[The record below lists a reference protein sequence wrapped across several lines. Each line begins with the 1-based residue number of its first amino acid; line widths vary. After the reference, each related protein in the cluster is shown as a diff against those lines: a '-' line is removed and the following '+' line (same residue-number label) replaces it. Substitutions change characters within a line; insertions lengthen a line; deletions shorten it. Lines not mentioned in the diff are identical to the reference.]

1 MSWRDA
7 KHMTTGELQKKA
19 RLQRHAHEA
28 KAKEKD
34 AQPRIRVV
42 NDEVVAETD
51 FPTTQKE
58 NHRQPVSAELP
69 DLGERY
75 DVLGTIG
82 QGGMGSVYKVFDR
95 ETEKILAIKVLH
107 ANLIEDQ
114 TALRRFEQEAEAAS
128 QLEHSNMVAVFA
140 YGKTNAGAPYLVMD
154 YIDGESLSN
163 VVKANG
169 ALQPARALHLFQQ
182 ICEALVHAH
191 EKGVIHRDVKP
202 ANVIVSKLND
212 VETARIVDFGI
223 AKILPVSNRET
234 HNLTETRQVFGS
246 PHYMSPEHCLGFRM
260 DERSDIYSFGCLMY
274 EVLTGDP
281 PFPESDAIQV
291 VIKHINDEV
300 KPFPRGFES
309 DPVCKKLEGVVL
321 KCLEKDQDDRYQSV
335 GELLKDLE
343 LIADGK
349 SPSKFVRRKAAKLE
363 YTASQILRAVF
374 GTFLILMFV
383 GSAVGWLNLGGNQFS
398 AAGVLIACLVGAGL
412 FGAAAVEQFRRLLA
426 GKNTSGD
433 CWNMVLLLSL
443 VSMCLTQAPNSF
455 EIAAS
460 SFDLSIFTNK
470 QGWLIDTLS
479 GLWLL
484 HLISIVSA
492 LVSLVGGTLFG
503 GEKKTSYFKVEIQYV
518 CITYVLLLLSVSA
531 FPIQVS
537 SFTTTLSDADV
548 LRRNWPDSSQ
558 KLLKLAL
565 KLDPLNQKA
574 LFSLVDMYMLDWR
587 SEQANELF
595 KDYFAVETAPKKL
608 AAAHYKLS
616 TLAGDN
622 SWLQLQELTNAI
634 QLSPRYDYY
643 EHRGRL
649 HVARG
654 EYNDALKDYGEAIR
668 SEPGSPEPYIGR
680 AQIFAKT
687 RNYQVALAELNGIA
701 EQRSGWSNIDVFFL
715 RALLFD
721 KMGRHELALRDYM
734 TVGEIAKTK
743 RGLSANDA
751 FNASYSFKMLGDL
764 DNQSKYAELTLELSD
779 KPLSYYQT
787 VYRRMGLPLTWS
799 K

>member
-1 MSWRDA
+1 
-7 KHMTTGELQKKA
+7 MTTGELQKKA

-42 NDEVVAETD
+42 ADDVVAESD
-51 FPTTQKE
+51 VPKRLKDSPRLPE
-58 NHRQPVSAELP
+58 GAELP

-75 DVLGTIG
+75 DVLATIG

-107 ANLIEDQ
+107 PNLIEDQ

-163 VVKANG
+163 VVKADG
-169 ALQPARALHLFQQ
+169 ALQATRALHLFQQ

-246 PHYMSPEHCLGFRM
+246 PHYMSPEHCLGFKM

-291 VIKHINDEV
+291 VIKHINDEA
-300 KPFPRGFES
+300 KPFPRSLES

-383 GSAVGWLNLGGNQFS
+383 GSAVGWLNLDGNHFS

-412 FGAAAVEQFRRLLA
+412 FGSAAVEQFRRLLA

-470 QGWLIDTLS
+470 PGWLIDTLS

-484 HLISIVSA
+484 HLVSILSG

-503 GEKKTSYFKVEIQYV
+503 GDKKTSYLKVQIQYV

-537 SFTTTLSDADV
+537 TFTTTLSDADV

-574 LFSLVDMYMLDWR
+574 LFALVDMYMKDWK

-616 TLAGDN
+616 TLVGDN

-668 SEPGSPEPYIGR
+668 SEPSSPEPYIGR

-687 RNYQVALAELNGIA
+687 RNYQVALAELNSIA
-701 EQRSGWSNIDVFFL
+701 EQRSGWSNIEVFFL

-721 KMGRHELALRDYM
+721 KMGSHQLALRDYM
-734 TVGEIAKTK
+734 AVGELAKTK
-743 RGLSANDA
+743 RGLSASDA
-751 FNASYSFKMLGDL
+751 FSAAYSFKMLGDL
-764 DNQSKYAELTLELSD
+764 DNERKFAELTLELSD
-779 KPLSYYQT
+779 RPLSDYQMA
-787 VYRRMGLPLTWS
+787 YRRMGLPLTWS